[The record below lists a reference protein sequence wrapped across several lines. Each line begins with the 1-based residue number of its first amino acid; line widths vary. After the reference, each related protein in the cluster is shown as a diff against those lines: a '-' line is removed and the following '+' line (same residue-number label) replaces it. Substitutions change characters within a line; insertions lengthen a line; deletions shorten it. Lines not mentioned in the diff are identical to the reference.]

1 MTNDGKIN
9 TIILGLLSIPYASPR
24 RAGKTGRGQELVTVH
39 IFIFEGVLFMETI
52 NLISTMVSQL
62 GFPVAM
68 CIILFYSL
76 NQERKDHKESE
87 ETINRSINELKETFT
102 LTIHGQ
108 QEKMTEAINNNTL
121 VMQRLIDQLEK
132 G

>member
-1 MTNDGKIN
+1 
-9 TIILGLLSIPYASPR
+9 
-24 RAGKTGRGQELVTVH
+24 
-39 IFIFEGVLFMETI
+39 METI

-87 ETINRSINELKETFT
+87 ETINRSINELKETFI

-121 VMQRLIDQLEK
+121 VMQRLIDELEK
-132 G
+132 GR

>member
-1 MTNDGKIN
+1 M
-9 TIILGLLSIPYASPR
+9 
-24 RAGKTGRGQELVTVH
+24 TGRGQELITAQP
-39 IFIFEGVLFMETI
+39 FYYGGGFMETI

-102 LTIHGQ
+102 LTIH
-108 QEKMTEAINNNTL
+108 
-121 VMQRLIDQLEK
+121 
-132 G
+132 

>member
-1 MTNDGKIN
+1 MEGID
-9 TIILGLLSIPYASPR
+9 II
-24 RAGKTGRGQELVTVH
+24 TT
-39 IFIFEGVLFMETI
+39 
-52 NLISTMVSQL
+52 LISQL

-76 NQERKDHKESE
+76 NQERKDHRASE
-87 ETINRSINELKETFT
+87 EAINASIVELRETFAQ
-102 LTIHGQ
+102 TIHGQ

-121 VMQRLIDQLEK
+121 AMQRLVDKLDK